1 MKALIF
7 DCDGVLVDSEALA
20 EETLETHLGQ
30 WLPDLDIPTLLSQ
43 ALGMTT
49 ADILKHLAQLSRH
62 QLPLDASERVDSAI
76 EARLARELTAIAG
89 VHDAVSSLDLPKAV
103 VSNSRRCRVLASLAT
118 TQLKEALGDV
128 PIFTAEQVDN
138 PKPDPAIYR
147 LAAHELGCPP
157 SRCLVVEDSVAG
169 VTAAHA
175 AGMRVIGFV
184 GASHID
190 DEQPNRLLAAGAWRI
205 LPHMRGLRA
214 LVDEW
219 QLHLQGQDNNE
230 TAQ

>member
-49 ADILKHLAQLSRH
+49 ANILQHLEQLSRH
-62 QLPLDASERVDSAI
+62 LLPPNAAELVDSAI

-89 VHDAVSSLDLPKAV
+89 AHAAISGIDLPKAV

-118 TQLKEALGDV
+118 TQLNGALGDV
-128 PIFTAEQVDN
+128 PIFTAEQVEN
-138 PKPDPAIYR
+138 PKPDPAIYH
-147 LAAHELGCPP
+147 LAASSLGCPP

-169 VTAAHA
+169 VTAAYA

-184 GASHID
+184 GASHV
-190 DEQPNRLLAAGAWRI
+190 DEQQSSRLLAAGAWRI
-205 LPHMRGLRA
+205 LPHMRGLHA

-219 QLHLQGQDNNE
+219 QSHLQGRDNNE

>member
-62 QLPLDASERVDSAI
+62 QLPPDASERVDSAI

-89 VHDAVSSLDLPKAV
+89 VHDAVSSLD
-103 VSNSRRCRVLASLAT
+103 
-118 TQLKEALGDV
+118 
-128 PIFTAEQVDN
+128 
-138 PKPDPAIYR
+138 
-147 LAAHELGCPP
+147 
-157 SRCLVVEDSVAG
+157 
-169 VTAAHA
+169 
-175 AGMRVIGFV
+175 
-184 GASHID
+184 
-190 DEQPNRLLAAGAWRI
+190 
-205 LPHMRGLRA
+205 
-214 LVDEW
+214 
-219 QLHLQGQDNNE
+219 
-230 TAQ
+230 

>member
-62 QLPLDASERVDSAI
+62 QLPPDASERVDSAI

-103 VSNSRRCRVLASLAT
+103 VSNSRRCRVLASLAS
-118 TQLKEALGDV
+118 D
-128 PIFTAEQVDN
+128 
-138 PKPDPAIYR
+138 AIGR
-147 LAAHELGCPP
+147 GVGQCADFHG
-157 SRCLVVEDSVAG
+157 RAG
-169 VTAAHA
+169 
-175 AGMRVIGFV
+175 R
-184 GASHID
+184 
-190 DEQPNRLLAAGAWRI
+190 
-205 LPHMRGLRA
+205 
-214 LVDEW
+214 
-219 QLHLQGQDNNE
+219 
-230 TAQ
+230 